1 MIIKILSVQFLKF
14 LRGLLVKS
22 IDFVHRGFRVRV
34 SLDVNEGQ
42 LLNELLLHGFTSF
55 LPPIFYHGWGE
66 GDKTN
71 VRVTENPR
79 PGRGRERGVRGM
91 EVEKKPT
98 APAGQERER
107 VEEVGNVTPE
117 KMNTYLE
124 KIKKGQSTMNG
135 IRQELGLPPINE
147 GDLLLKKRN

>member
-71 VRVTENPR
+71 VRVTAARKRTSADEYHDEGGDR
-79 PGRGRERGVRGM
+79 RGSDRDH
-91 EVEKKPT
+91 
-98 APAGQERER
+98 
-107 VEEVGNVTPE
+107 
-117 KMNTYLE
+117 
-124 KIKKGQSTMNG
+124 
-135 IRQELGLPPINE
+135 GL
-147 GDLLLKKRN
+147 LV